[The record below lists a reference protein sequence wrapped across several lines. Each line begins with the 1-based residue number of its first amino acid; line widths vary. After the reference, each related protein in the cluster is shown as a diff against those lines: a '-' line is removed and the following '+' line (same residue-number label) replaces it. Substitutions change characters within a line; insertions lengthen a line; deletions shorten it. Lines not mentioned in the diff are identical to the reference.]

1 MSDRG
6 MHMDRN
12 ELVLVP
18 PSKDME
24 QEILQYKEE
33 HFAFGDRQVHGS
45 GGLAFYDSFDEW
57 LNRIRFIR
65 EKSPEN
71 IALTS
76 TFFSR
81 RVSDGKL
88 IGCIK
93 IHHTLTEE
101 LENGGHIAYGI
112 RPSECGKGYGTQQL
126 ELCLEYAGQLKLKR
140 VIIACDK
147 DNTASAKTAMSCGG
161 KLVKE
166 FEEDGILKQHYMIDL

>member
-1 MSDRG
+1 
-6 MHMDRN
+6 MDGN
-12 ELVLVP
+12 ELVLVC
-18 PSKDME
+18 PSTDMKE
-24 QEILQYKEE
+24 EILQYKEE
-33 HFAFGDRQVHGS
+33 HFASGDMQVHGS
-45 GGLAFYDSFDEW
+45 GGLAFYDNYDEW
-57 LNRIRFIR
+57 LSRIQSIR
-65 EKSPEN
+65 EINREN
-71 IALTS
+71 PVQTS

-81 RVSDGKL
+81 RISDGKL

-93 IHHTLTEE
+93 IHHALTED

-112 RPSECGKGYGTQQL
+112 RPSERGKGYGTQQL

-166 FEEDGILKQHYMIDL
+166 FEEDGILKQHYLIEL